1 MPRGEVVVGGF
12 SVTAGYFKNEDK
24 TNEVFKV
31 IFRLEVMC
39 MSFFLLNFLQLHVNL
54 FFLINKQHM

>member
-39 MSFFLLNFLQLHVNL
+39 MSFFLLNFL
-54 FFLINKQHM
+54 